1 MDDRGI
7 EQCER
12 MRAAPPARGVGRVAA
27 VAGPRVRLIVFEH
40 IVFADVLGEAV
51 GLEYAHVLAGGED
64 VRAVERVVDA
74 DDEACG
80 ELALVELACGELGR
94 QRGDEIT
101 PDHRLIRDAR
111 MLTGRDLGQVY
122 DVEMLLDL
130 ALALVLCRLRVEK
143 YMKRIVVGVFR
154 IDAVACE
161 AAAQAVGTIVHG
173 ADGVDDAG
181 AVLACAVLMEDAG
194 DRAAGGDADLPFFL

>member
-1 MDDRGI
+1 
-7 EQCER
+7 
-12 MRAAPPARGVGRVAA
+12 
-27 VAGPRVRLIVFEH
+27 
-40 IVFADVLGEAV
+40 
-51 GLEYAHVLAGGED
+51 
-64 VRAVERVVDA
+64 
-74 DDEACG
+74 
-80 ELALVELACGELGR
+80 
-94 QRGDEIT
+94 
-101 PDHRLIRDAR
+101 

>member
-1 MDDRGI
+1 
-7 EQCER
+7 

-74 DDEACG
+74 DDEACD
-80 ELALVELACGELGR
+80 ELALVELARGELGR
-94 QRGDEIT
+94 QGSDEVA

-173 ADGVDDAG
+173 ADGVDDSG

>member
-1 MDDRGI
+1 
-7 EQCER
+7 
-12 MRAAPPARGVGRVAA
+12 
-27 VAGPRVRLIVFEH
+27 
-40 IVFADVLGEAV
+40 
-51 GLEYAHVLAGGED
+51 
-64 VRAVERVVDA
+64 
-74 DDEACG
+74 
-80 ELALVELACGELGR
+80 
-94 QRGDEIT
+94 
-101 PDHRLIRDAR
+101 

-122 DVEMLLDL
+122 DVEMLLNL

-173 ADGVDDAG
+173 ADGVDDSG